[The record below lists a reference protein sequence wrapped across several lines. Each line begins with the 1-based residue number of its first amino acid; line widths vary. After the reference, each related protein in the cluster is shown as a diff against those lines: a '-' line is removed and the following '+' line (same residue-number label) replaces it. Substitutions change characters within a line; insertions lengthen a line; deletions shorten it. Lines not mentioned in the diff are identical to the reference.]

1 MTLTSSPLHPAAP
14 YSPFDALS
22 LLRFPTGLRLTPERF
37 ELVSAEI
44 REAVLELS
52 ADDRLISMTPTGGD
66 TSARNADLEYLLQ
79 HYARTTGR
87 LKVLECSGGFLLPD
101 G

>member
-1 MTLTSSPLHPAAP
+1 MTLTSSPLHSAAP

-22 LLRFPTGLRLTPERF
+22 PLRFPTGLRLTPEPF
-37 ELVSAEI
+37 ELVCDEI

-66 TSARNADLEYLLQ
+66 ISARNAELEYLLLR
-79 HYARTTGR
+79 YDRR
-87 LKVLECSGGFLLPD
+87 LNVLESSGGFLLPV